1 MNVDLL
7 LPSYIPTNT
16 LLIDSGPLVAATG
29 EAFSIKCFIW
39 SFGNRGWKIC

>member
-7 LPSYIPTNT
+7 LPLCFPTNT

-29 EAFSIKCFIW
+29 EAFSIKYFTG
-39 SFGNRGWKIC
+39 SFSNQG